1 MFKYFLVDVLMDFH
15 GFVQFLHVF
24 QVLERYEIFSKPI
37 VLWFSAFPLSRCF
50 WFYPWP
56 FLDSLSNHGPGWP
69 HGLQH
74 EVDWAIV
81 LAAFASEAS
90 PHLGSEE
97 QLQTVA
103 IRAVEKWILSTA
115 KVGTKWRK
123 SLSWRG
129 GGVYVCMC
137 VCMYTCVYYI
147 LTVLS
152 AIYIRCL
159 GWFTN

>member
-1 MFKYFLVDVLMDFH
+1 MDFH

-123 SLSWRG
+123 SLS
-129 GGVYVCMC
+129 
-137 VCMYTCVYYI
+137 
-147 LTVLS
+147 
-152 AIYIRCL
+152 
-159 GWFTN
+159 